1 MENDVICGYKIAP
14 ARRMAC
20 AVYPSRRQR
29 AQSGRPF
36 FELIDGSWSA
46 EPPTLRWEYG
56 MRSEQRK
63 PAQNSA
69 VYNTSHFFI

>member
-1 MENDVICGYKIAP
+1 MENDVIWGYKIAP

-46 EPPTLRWEYG
+46 EPPTLRDASIG
-56 MRSEQRK
+56 CVASSGSHRK
-63 PAQNSA
+63 WRC
-69 VYNTSHFFI
+69 